1 MDFNTTLKNYYKTK
15 SDIRSCILKQQE
27 LRELGGFP
35 KTGANDGMPKSNNH
49 GSYIEHFLERLEEL
63 ETKQIELEQILFGIQ
78 LDLER
83 FLAVIKTTP
92 SLESNFAIK
101 QVCEYRIFLGY
112 GWKTISHKIDKSY
125 SYTRSLYDLGIRIM
139 RGVVL

>member
-35 KTGANDGMPKSNNH
+35 KTGNMDGMPKSNSH
-49 GSYIEHFLERLEEL
+49 TSYIEHFIERLETL
-63 ETKQIELEQILFGIQ
+63 EEKQIELEQILFGIQ
-78 LDLER
+78 MDLER
-83 FLAVIKTTP
+83 FLAVIETTP
-92 SLESNFAIK
+92 SLENNFTIK